1 MSKISIC
8 RSISELRAALPQSRQ
23 IFVIID
29 NNLKDYYRFFNNCY
43 IIETP
48 TGEKLK
54 TLTTVETLAGRLLE
68 EGADRSSFILGVGGG
83 ITSDLTGFLASI
95 YKRGVD
101 FAFVPTTLLSMCDA
115 AIGGK
120 NGVNF
125 HGLKNMLG
133 VIREPSQVIIC
144 PEFLKTLSVKQFRSG
159 SAEVLKTFMIY
170 DAEYYRK
177 AVDLFSRIATGGLEG
192 KTEELIDIIGKCAS
206 YKQAVVAR
214 DLNEH
219 GERRLL
225 NLGHSFAHAIESCA
239 LTSEDNTGL
248 AASGQFSHGEAVAIG
263 LALAARA
270 AATLHEAEPELEQ
283 QIRKDLRACGLPDS
297 LEGLSLDGSKL
308 CAAMLKD
315 KKVEGDSIHLILPRR
330 IGEVIDLKYPVSQLG
345 CLMAP

>member
-8 RSISELRAALPQSRQ
+8 RSISELHTLLPQNGK
-23 IFVIID
+23 IFAIID
-29 NNLKDYYRFFNNCY
+29 NNLKDYYRFFDNCY
-43 IIETP
+43 IIETQ
-48 TGEKLK
+48 TSEKLK
-54 TLTTVETLAGRLLE
+54 TLSTVETLAERLLE
-68 EGADRSSFILGVGGG
+68 AGADRSSFILGVGGG

-95 YKRGVD
+95 YKRGVN

-115 AIGGK
+115 SIGGK

-125 HGLKNMLG
+125 HSFKNMLG

-144 PEFLKTLSVKQFRSG
+144 PEFLKSLSVRQLRSG

-177 AVDLFSRIATGGLEG
+177 AVNLFSRIASNGLEG
-192 KTEELIDIIGKCAS
+192 TMEELVDVIGKCAS

-225 NLGHSFAHAIESCA
+225 NLGHSFAHAIESCG
-239 LTSEDNTGL
+239 LSDSNTEL
-248 AASGQFSHGEAVAIG
+248 AASGQYSHGEAVAVG

-270 AATLHEAEPELEQ
+270 AAILHEAEPELEQ
-283 QIRKDLRACGLPDS
+283 QIRKDLRSCGLPDS
-297 LEGLSLDGSKL
+297 LEGLNLDESEL
-308 CAAMLKD
+308 CSAMLKD

-330 IGEVIDLKYPVSQLG
+330 IGEVIDLLYPVSQLAS
-345 CLMAP
+345 LWKI